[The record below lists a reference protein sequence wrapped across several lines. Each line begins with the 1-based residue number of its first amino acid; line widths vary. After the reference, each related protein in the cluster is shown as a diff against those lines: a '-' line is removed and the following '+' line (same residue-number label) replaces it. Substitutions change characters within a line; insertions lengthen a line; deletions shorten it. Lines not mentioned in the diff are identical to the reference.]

1 LVKNLCFECS
11 GNFDIA
17 KFKNIKSNPA
27 QAQYLVEREKDAELN
42 AKYQIYNTLIK
53 SSLFTTESEGK

>member
-1 LVKNLCFECS
+1 MQQGILILQNSRIF
-11 GNFDIA
+11 
-17 KFKNIKSNPA
+17 KSNPA